1 MLYKSKQLITEIYE
15 LNNSFRKHFGKSCDK
30 IFIHGSFKKIYFNYI
45 TDIDFVFIPKKKN
58 MKELIPNVL
67 KFLIEKKCILLEFN
81 VKKINEEYFA
91 ENEMVPADLKKEEN
105 ILMYRKWKPEEIE
118 SGLKKD
124 TMGNLIELG
133 DFTNS
138 SILKH
143 KNYAI
148 VDFIYLTKSGA
159 YIPMSI
165 AFEIKKQKKDV
176 DAVLQEVTD
185 FYEEKN
191 YKKAYSRLYGMS
203 HYILKDYNIEEKES
217 LDLLYE
223 IKKFESITHTSN
235 LISSIAN
242 QIEVVGYVRNYQLN
256 IKNLIN
262 NLYRIVKDKK
272 IIRRLYYL
280 KKNLGKSYYHNLQEL
295 SNILDLVIADNNKFI
310 KPHADR
316 LRKKVLHM
324 LDNFKLVTV
333 KKTKKTSKKPKKI
346 SKKIMKNK
354 IGKNKKNITLRKKLD
369 RKNKKTRSKKNKIY
383 SNKLLTEIIF

>member
-1 MLYKSKQLITEIYE
+1 MLYKSKHLIKEIYE
-15 LNNSFRKHFGKSCDK
+15 LNNSFRKHFGKSCDR

-58 MKELIPNVL
+58 IKELIPNVL

-81 VKKINEEYFA
+81 IKQINEEYFA
-91 ENEMVPADLKKEEN
+91 ENEMIPADLKKEEN

-176 DAVLQEVTD
+176 DNMLQGISD
-185 FYEEKN
+185 FYEEKK
-191 YKKAYSRLYGMS
+191 YKKAYSRLYGLS
-203 HYILKDYNIEEKES
+203 HYILKHYNITEKES

-223 IKKFESITHTSN
+223 IKKFESITHTGN
-235 LISSIAN
+235 LIGSIQN

-262 NLYRIVKDKK
+262 NLYRIVRDKK

-280 KKNLGKSYYHNLQEL
+280 KKNLGKSYFDNLEEL
-295 SNILDLVIADNNKFI
+295 SNILDLVMTDNNKFI

-316 LRKKVLHM
+316 LRKKVLHI
-324 LDNFKLVTV
+324 LDNFTLVGV
-333 KKTKKTSKKPKKI
+333 KKTKKTSNKPKKL
-346 SKKIMKNK
+346 SKRIM
-354 IGKNKKNITLRKKLD
+354 KNKKNITLRKKLD
-369 RKNKKTRSKKNKIY
+369 RKNKKTRSKKN
-383 SNKLLTEIIF
+383 